1 MTAAIWSTP
10 PDKAALD
17 FPARTLIRFMHN
29 HHLLQILDRPQWLT
43 ITDGS
48 HRYVERVLKLL
59 PAGRLHLDTPVA
71 SMRTRQLSDGERKI
85 TLFREDGS
93 TIGEYDHVILATH
106 ADQALRILD
115 ASGNGPSDMER
126 EVLSGFQFS
135 KNVAALHADPALM
148 PKRRSTWSAWNY
160 LTKASRKGGKGNVNE
175 VALCVAFASTPPR
188 FEC

>member
-43 ITDGS
+43 ISDGS
-48 HRYVERVLKLL
+48 HRYVERILSRL
-59 PAGRLHLDTPVA
+59 PPGRLRLNTTVA
-71 SMRTRQLSDGERKI
+71 SLETRALPRGQRKTTLRRKDG
-85 TLFREDGS
+85 TS
-93 TIGEYDHVILATH
+93 IGEYDHVILATH
-106 ADQALRILD
+106 ADQALQILEAGPD
-115 ASGNGPSDMER
+115 GGASVEEKDI
-126 EVLSGFQFS
+126 LSGFQFS

-175 VALCVAFASTPPR
+175 VALYVGLGPHEVR
-188 FEC
+188 G